1 MTAVCPIS
9 LTFYFYNLHT
19 EIYSLTTIDPAMHR

>member
-1 MTAVCPIS
+1 MTAICPIS
-9 LTFYFYNLHT
+9 LTFYFNLHA